1 MIQAND
7 LRVGNILQSYEGSE
21 FEYVVIQSGDIKIC
35 QEANEN
41 FNNWRKPIPITE
53 EWILRL
59 GFENCINGWWSENE
73 LMNIKLYDDG
83 IVIYLIGSDT
93 NLANGRIHYINQL
106 QNLYHALT
114 GEELTIKL

>member
-1 MIQAND
+1 MAMIQAND

-21 FEYVVIQSGDIKIC
+21 FEYVVIQSGDILMC

-53 EWILRL
+53 EWLLRM
-59 GFENCINGWWSENE
+59 GFESLEDGWYKIEEYTW
-73 LMNIKLYDDG
+73 NIYDKGFRYKGQHIAEPD
-83 IVIYLIGSDT
+83 Y
-93 NLANGRIHYINQL
+93 IHQL

-114 GEELTIKL
+114 GEELTIKP